1 MVRGAGR
8 PSVPVRARPVPGA
21 RTDAALARAALFA
34 WSRGLARC
42 RARYEADGKWYSAID
57 LRKLQN
63 SGKKAGLALSWWPVN
78 SKWAYRESL
87 RDLGRALNDFIKSRK
102 GKRQGKRLG

>member
-1 MVRGAGR
+1 
-8 PSVPVRARPVPGA
+8 
-21 RTDAALARAALFA
+21 
-34 WSRGLARC
+34 
-42 RARYEADGKWYSAID
+42 
-57 LRKLQN
+57 
-63 SGKKAGLALSWWPVN
+63 VN